1 MFEGFSLSPLQH
13 HLWRVRARDPLG
25 HWLASARVRVR
36 GSFDPTDDPKRLCA
50 ALAAVI
56 ERAEILRTAYPLLPG
71 THSPVQSILEARPPK
86 LVERRLDHAQDQR
99 AALEAFERELAGS
112 IDLSRGDVLSAG
124 LASAGPND
132 QGDQGDQGDHV
143 LLLVQP
149 SIAADESS
157 LWNLVRA
164 VAGALRGEEP
174 VEDEE
179 APLQFAD
186 IAQWLHENLE
196 STEAQAGFDYWRH
209 ALLPP
214 LDDLR
219 LPLAFDRGAQGFAPA
234 EHVHPLT
241 EAEVA
246 TIERASARTGTSP
259 AALLLAAW
267 QVLIARIS
275 ERDEF
280 MLALRSPGRS
290 IEGLEGA
297 LGPFARFLPLR
308 ARIDAQERF
317 AALVERTE
325 RARLEAESWHELFDF
340 ERAGGASD
348 ASLACGFAYL
358 PPQAAELARG
368 MVLEL
373 ERRFAVS
380 EPFQLLCAFDAA
392 ARERSFFL
400 AYDPRFFR
408 AQDAAVL
415 AEEYAALVAHAC
427 AELDA
432 PVGSLS
438 LLSDR
443 MRERVLDDFARDRP
457 PREVTRPVHM
467 DIAETAR
474 RAPRDAAVAAE
485 GRSLTYG
492 ELEANSNRLA
502 RHLQTLGVGPGT
514 CVGIYLD
521 RSVEMMTAILGVH
534 KAGGAY
540 VPLPPGYPV
549 ERIAFMLEDSRAPVL
564 LTRSR
569 EARSLQPYAGRVVRL
584 DADSSAIERS
594 SAAALAEESALD
606 APAYVIY
613 TSGSTGK
620 PKGVVVTRANL
631 AHSTLARLE
640 YYRKKPERYLLLSS
654 FAFDSS
660 AAGIFWTLARGGQL
674 VMPEEGFE
682 QEIPSIAKL
691 VREHRATHL
700 LALPSLWNVLLDT
713 AQPGDLASLST
724 VIVAGEA
731 CPAEL
736 VHRHFAALAGCEL
749 HNEYGPTEGT
759 VWSTVYDCSLP
770 FERVQVPI
778 GRPIP
783 GAEVYVVD
791 ATGELAPIGMAGE
804 LWIGGP
810 GVAAGYFARPEL
822 TAERFVQDPFNRR
835 GARLYRTGDLARF
848 LPDKNVEFLG
858 RIDQQVKIRGYRI
871 ELPEIEAALLAH
883 RGVREAVVLVR
894 EDEPGDKRLVA
905 YVTPADS
912 VKERNGELAPS
923 ELRSFL
929 AGPLPEYMVPAH
941 FVCLP
946 DLPLLP
952 NGKVDRKRLPAP
964 DQDRSSVRGPYVAP
978 RNPLEKVLAAI
989 WSDVL
994 KTQEVGVEDD
1004 FFELGGHS
1012 ILATQLFAR
1021 MVDTLQV
1028 KIPLRAIFDQRTIAG
1043 LAQSILADSKERA
1056 RVERAAEIVL
1066 SVLEMTEEEAAQALE
1081 RT

>member
-1 MFEGFSLSPLQH
+1 MSVFEGFSLSPLQH

-25 HWLASARVRVR
+25 HWFASARVRVR
-36 GSFDPTDDPKRLCA
+36 GSFDPTNDPAKLRE
-50 ALAAVI
+50 ALAAVV

-86 LVERRLDHAQDQR
+86 LVERRLDPRQDQSD
-99 AALEAFERELAGS
+99 ALEAFERELAGRLEPS
-112 IDLSRGDVLSAG
+112 SGDVLSAG
-124 LASAGPND
+124 LASAGAD
-132 QGDQGDQGDHV
+132 DQGDHV

-149 SIAADESS
+149 SIASDESS
-157 LWNLVRA
+157 LWNLVRRL
-164 VAGALRGEEP
+164 AGALRGEEALG
-174 VEDEE
+174 DEE
-179 APLQFAD
+179 APQFAD
-186 IAQWLHENLE
+186 IAQWLHENFE
-196 STEAQAGFDYWRH
+196 STEARAGFEHWRH

-214 LDDLR
+214 LDELR
-219 LPLAFDRGAQGFAPA
+219 LPLAFDRGEARGFAPA

-246 TIERASARTGTSP
+246 AIERASARIGTSP
-259 AALLLAAW
+259 AATLLAAW
-267 QVLIARIS
+267 QVLLARIS

-280 MLALRSPGRS
+280 LLALRSPGRS

-308 ARIDAQERF
+308 VRIDADERF
-317 AALVERTE
+317 ASLVERAE
-325 RARLEAESWHELFDF
+325 RSRLEAESWHELFDL
-340 ERAGGASD
+340 ERVGGAIDTSF
-348 ASLACGFAYL
+348 ACGFAYL
-358 PPQAAELARG
+358 PPHAAELARG
-368 MVLEL
+368 LVFEL

-392 ARERSFFL
+392 ARERSFSL
-400 AYDPRFFR
+400 AYDPRFFG
-408 AQDAAVL
+408 AQDVAVL

-432 PVGSLS
+432 PAGSLS

-443 MRERVLDDFARDRP
+443 MRGRVLGEFARAKP
-457 PREVTRPVHM
+457 PREVTRPIHV
-467 DIAETAR
+467 DVAETAR
-474 RAPRDAAVAAE
+474 RAPLDAAVAAE

-492 ELEANSNRLA
+492 ELDANSNRLA

-540 VPLPPGYPV
+540 VPLPPGYPA
-549 ERIAFMLEDSRAPVL
+549 ERIAFMLEDSQAPVL

-569 EARSLQPYAGRVVRL
+569 EARSLQPYDGRMIRL

-594 SAAALAEESALD
+594 SATALALAEQSALD

-620 PKGVVVTRANL
+620 PKGVVVTHANL
-631 AHSTLARLE
+631 AHSTQARLE

-660 AAGIFWTLARGGQL
+660 AAGIFWTLAQGGQL

-713 AQPGDLASLST
+713 AQPGDLASLKT

-731 CPAEL
+731 CLAEL
-736 VHRHFAALAGCEL
+736 VRRHFDALAGCEL

-759 VWSTVYDCSLP
+759 VWSTVYDCSTP
-770 FERVQVPI
+770 FERMQVPI

-791 ATGELAPIGMAGE
+791 PAGELAPIGMAGE

-822 TAERFVQDPFNRR
+822 TAERFVPDPFRR
-835 GARLYRTGDLARF
+835 GGARLYRTGDLARF

-883 RGVREAVVLVR
+883 RGVREAVVLAR

-905 YVTPADS
+905 YVTPTDS
-912 VKERNGELAPS
+912 AAERNGELAPS

-929 AGPLPEYMVPAH
+929 SGPLPEYMVPAH

-964 DQDRSSVRGPYVAP
+964 DQDRSSVRAPYVAP

-1043 LAQSILADSKERA
+1043 LAQKILSDSKDCA

-1081 RT
+1081 RK